1 MNRIVRRALYA
12 VGFALLLGA
21 AVVPNTPPA
30 SAATVLFREGFA
42 GGLGSFSASGRVTV
56 GTYGVRLYGGLSDGA
71 ITSRAISTAG
81 YRNLTLTYTRVTV
94 GLDAGE
100 AAIAEISIDGGAF
113 EAVESVR
120 SASGTVT
127 LSLGSRADNRQS
139 VRLRFRVAA
148 SSTTEYVT
156 IDEIVLA
163 GDPAS
168 GGGGG
173 VLPPVA
179 SVYTDGPFATT
190 VEQGRGPNGAGWVV
204 RPATLGQNGLRHPVF
219 IWGPGGGTGPAQY
232 EFHLRRIA
240 SHGFVVYSEPS
251 TGTGSEMR
259 AAITWLV
266 SENARPG
273 SPYYGKLDVT
283 RIAVGGHSQGSLSAF
298 GAASD
303 TRISTTIHV
312 AGGSF
317 DGSGPRSLRRPAAY
331 FCGELDTLATRNCE
345 RDYQNT
351 TVPVFFTI
359 MQDVDHISAARAA
372 LPAIV
377 AWLRWHIG
385 GESFRSSMFITPGCE
400 FCTGMWDSRWK
411 NW

>member
-1 MNRIVRRALYA
+1 M
-12 VGFALLLGA
+12 
-21 AVVPNTPPA
+21 
-30 SAATVLFREGFA
+30 
-42 GGLGSFSASGRVTV
+42 
-56 GTYGVRLYGGLSDGA
+56 
-71 ITSRAISTAG
+71 
-81 YRNLTLTYTRVTV
+81 
-94 GLDAGE
+94 
-100 AAIAEISIDGGAF
+100 DGGPF
-113 EAVESVR
+113 EIVESVR
-120 SASGTVT
+120 SASGRVTV
-127 LSLGSRADNRQS
+127 SLGSRAENRQR
-139 VRLRFRVAA
+139 VQLRFRVSA
-148 SSTTEYVT
+148 SSITEYVT
-156 IDEIVLA
+156 VDDVSVA
-163 GDPAS
+163 GEPTGGG

-173 VLPPVA
+173 VLPPVS
-179 SVYTDGPFATT
+179 SVYTDGPFPTT
-190 VEQGRGPNGAGWVV
+190 VEQGRGPTGSGWVV
-204 RPATLGQNGLRHPVF
+204 RPATLGQNGLRHPIF

-259 AAITWLV
+259 AAITWLIN
-266 SENARPG
+266 ENARAG
-273 SPYYGKLDVT
+273 SPYYGKLDVS

-317 DGSGPRSLRRPAAY
+317 DGSGPRSLRGPAAY
-331 FCGELDTLATRNCE
+331 FCGELDTLATPNCE

-385 GESFRSSMFITPGCE
+385 GESFRSSMFLAPNCE
-400 FCTGMWDSRWK
+400 FCTGMWDSRSK